1 MTIADA
7 PDTKAHDNVLDLT
20 LAHFSPT
27 TEEELYEAV
36 RSATAAD
43 LEKFRDAYAAFAAT
57 GTTHAPVLKEGELRP
72 YFPSGDMPDWLQ
84 GRFNI
89 DNHALTEDGADWRAV
104 DAVKHRLLYCHSVA
118 FDDPMPGVVSLAAA
132 QLRIPQ
138 PWHNGLLNYI
148 NFLLHFRSLI
158 RSHVVCPVAHESYLP
173 AHNRPDYIALGEEIE
188 ARADKSKLPD
198 IDEILEVAPAELQA
212 LWRQDLAQPDG
223 GVMVKGASL
232 VKSCERISG
241 AIAGVKN
248 APGRLSLYFPFRYDV
263 RLLERCGEVDS
274 LREFGD
280 RDNRSL
286 NGLIDVDMPNLG
298 SLDPKEISSI
308 RAGAEFEQWRMSLKD
323 ALACAASLPGDLI
336 NRRAEMR
343 KVVREKLS
351 AGKRQLEKDLKK
363 SPVLAGFR
371 KGSVTLIAGV
381 ASAAVVHYL
390 TNNNLQA
397 ALWGVAAAGA
407 VQAAAEVQA
416 TPGVTDAQKA
426 TLAHYVAVLR

>member
-1 MTIADA
+1 MTAADA
-7 PDTKAHDNVLDLT
+7 PDTKAHDNVLDFT
-20 LAHFSPT
+20 LAHFSPAT
-27 TEEELYEAV
+27 DEELYKAV

-43 LEKFRDAYAAFAAT
+43 LEKFLDAYAAFAAT
-57 GTTHAPVLKEGELRP
+57 GTTHAPLLKEGELRP

-84 GRFNI
+84 GRFSI

-198 IDEILEVAPAELQA
+198 IDEILEAAPAELQA
-212 LWRQDLAQPDG
+212 MWRQDLAHPDG
-223 GVMVKGASL
+223 GDLVKGASL

-241 AIAGVKN
+241 ALAGVKN

-263 RLLERCGEVDS
+263 RLLERCGELDS

-280 RDNRSL
+280 RDNRAL
-286 NGLIDVDMPNLG
+286 NELIDLDMPNLE

-308 RAGAEFEQWRMSLKD
+308 RAGEEFEQWRMSLKD
-323 ALACAASLPGDLI
+323 ALAGAGNLPADLLH
-336 NRRAEMR
+336 RRAEIR
-343 KVVREKLS
+343 KAVGEKLGV
-351 AGKRQLEKDLKK
+351 GKRQLESAVSK
-363 SPVLAGFR
+363 SPVLAGLS
-371 KGSVTLIAGV
+371 KGSVTLIAGI

-390 TNNNLQA
+390 SNNNLRA
-397 ALWGVAAAGA
+397 ALWGVAAATA
-407 VQAAAEVQA
+407 VQAVAAVKA
-416 TPGVTDAQKA
+416 APAVTDAQKA